1 MNGDFHKAELG
12 FGVSGPL
19 GAKWFSAAKA
29 RGLIEQ
35 ALSSGVRHF
44 DTAHFYGEAEA
55 RLGEVTKGATD
66 IFISTKTGT
75 RRNGAEI
82 SKDFTEASMR
92 SDVEGSLIRL
102 HQSSLAMLYLHGPS
116 KHEIDAALPILR
128 ALKSE
133 GLIDAFGV
141 CGEGA
146 PLVHAM
152 EKGVDAIMGAFN
164 VFDRRHQETFRR
176 AKSAGVT
183 TVAIEPLAA
192 AATAPIRLPSSLS
205 DLRRMARSIRQGRTP
220 PPAEAYRDIVASF
233 GGWRPPEAAL
243 AFVCA
248 EPSIDVVL
256 TMTTKTRH
264 LAQAVA
270 VAKRDFPDA
279 LNVAL
284 QSLALDR
291 GTGGA

>member
-1 MNGDFHKAELG
+1 MKGDFHKAELG

-55 RLGEVTKGATD
+55 RLGEATEGAPD

-82 SKDFTEASMR
+82 SKDFTEAGMR
-92 SDVEGSLIRL
+92 SDVEGSLKRL
-102 HQSSLAMLYLHGPS
+102 QRSSLDMLYLHGPS
-116 KHEIDAALPILR
+116 KCEIDAALPILR
-128 ALKSE
+128 AMKSE

-146 PLVHAM
+146 PLVYAA
-152 EKGVDAIMGAFN
+152 EKGVYAIMGAFN
-164 VFDRRHQETFRR
+164 VFDRRHQQIFHR
-176 AKSAGVT
+176 AKSAGVM
-183 TVAIEPLAA
+183 TVAIEPLAV
-192 AATAPIRLPSSLS
+192 AATAPIRFPSSLS
-205 DLRRMARSIRQGRTP
+205 DLRRMARSIRQGRTA

-256 TMTTKTRH
+256 TTTTKTRH
-264 LAQAVA
+264 LAQSVA
-270 VAKRDFPDA
+270 AANRELPDA

-284 QSLALDR
+284 QNLSLDR
-291 GTGGA
+291 DPDGA